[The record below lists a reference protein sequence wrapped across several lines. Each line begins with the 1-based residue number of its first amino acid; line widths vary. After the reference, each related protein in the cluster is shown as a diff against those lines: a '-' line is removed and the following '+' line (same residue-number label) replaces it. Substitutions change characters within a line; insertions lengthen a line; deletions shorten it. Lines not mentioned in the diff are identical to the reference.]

1 MLAMAGGTIFWD
13 VDTQADFMLPSGALS
28 VPRAETI
35 RPNLGRLTAA
45 ARARRLTIV
54 HTADDHDRHD
64 AEIADNPDFVETFP
78 AHCLRGTPGAAR
90 LPETAAPAGALDIPP
105 DGSGVDVTAAAG
117 AAEIVLRKN
126 RFDAFSNPAA
136 APLLRALAPDQVVI
150 YGVALEV
157 CDRYAVE
164 GMLALDAGFE
174 IVVVEDAVA
183 ALDPARGAGLLDDW
197 RKQGVRV
204 VTTDDI
210 LDELSPGGSGV
221 SPG

>member
-1 MLAMAGGTIFWD
+1 MLDMAGGTIFWD
-13 VDTQADFMLPSGALS
+13 VDTQADFMFPDGALP
-28 VPRAETI
+28 VPGAEAI
-35 RPNLGRLTAA
+35 RPNLGRLTDA
-45 ARARRLTIV
+45 ARAQGITIV

-64 AEIADNPDFVETFP
+64 AEIAADPDFVETFP

-90 LPETAAPAGALDIPP
+90 LPETAPSAGAVDIPP

-126 RFDAFSNPAA
+126 RFDAFANPAT
-136 APLLRALAPDQVVI
+136 APLLRALAPDRVVV

-164 GMLALDAGFE
+164 GMLAQGGGFD

-183 ALDPARGAGLLDDW
+183 ALDPDRARDLLDDW
-197 RKQGVRV
+197 RRRGVRV
-204 VTTDDI
+204 VTTDD
-210 LDELSPGGSGV
+210 LLAEVERG
-221 SPG
+221 